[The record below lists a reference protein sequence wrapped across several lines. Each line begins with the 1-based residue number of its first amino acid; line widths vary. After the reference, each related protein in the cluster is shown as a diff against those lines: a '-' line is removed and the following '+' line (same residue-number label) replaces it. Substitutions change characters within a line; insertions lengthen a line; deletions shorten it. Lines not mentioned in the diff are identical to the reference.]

1 MIHRAPNVLTSMDK
15 KQHGRRRRILAQG
28 LSDAA
33 LRRYEPTIKVHVDK
47 LCQQMKGKDT
57 SSDWS
62 EPRNLGKWGTHF
74 LARGTQAILY
84 SKTNHGRQ
92 RATSPSML

>member
-1 MIHRAPNVLTSMDK
+1 MVHRAPNVLTSIEK

-47 LCQQMKGKDT
+47 LCQQMKGGDT
-57 SSDWS
+57 SSEWS
-62 EPRNLGKWGTHF
+62 EPKNMGKWGTHF
-74 LARGTQAILY
+74 PFPERRIQAVLY
-84 SKTNHGRQ
+84 SKTN
-92 RATSPSML
+92 